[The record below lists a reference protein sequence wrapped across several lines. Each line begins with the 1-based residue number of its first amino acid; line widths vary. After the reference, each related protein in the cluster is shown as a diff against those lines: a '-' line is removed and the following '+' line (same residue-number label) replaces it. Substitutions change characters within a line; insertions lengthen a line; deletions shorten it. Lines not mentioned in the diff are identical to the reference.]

1 LSPRDVRLPQ
11 RGEFVVALGNAA
23 RIGIALLAGATFLVF
38 AGWPA
43 SASALT
49 ITAILCAL
57 STTMPSPSKFAVA
70 AVVSFAL
77 ASVSTGIVGFY
88 VLTES
93 QDFVRLA
100 VAIAPVLIFGCLLSV
115 RPVIAGIGLTMNNIF
130 LVLLAPSNPQVY
142 NPLTFFSECVFV
154 AFAPGSCFWPRAWR
168 GRCPRS
174 TSNTQSSERHRKH

>member
-1 LSPRDVRLPQ
+1 MLSSERFGRFNRLSALWNRKASWTTDYYLCAKGLSPRDVRLPQ

-43 SASALT
+43 STSALT
-49 ITAILCAL
+49 ITAILRAL

-88 VLTES
+88 VLTEFS
-93 QDFVRLA
+93 WSCSRRPTLKST
-100 VAIAPVLIFGCLLSV
+100 IRSLSF
-115 RPVIAGIGLTMNNIF
+115 PNACSSLS
-130 LVLLAPSNPQVY
+130 PS
-142 NPLTFFSECVFV
+142 
-154 AFAPGSCFWPRAWR
+154 GSCFWPCAWR

-174 TSNTQSSERHRKH
+174 ASNTQSSERHRKH